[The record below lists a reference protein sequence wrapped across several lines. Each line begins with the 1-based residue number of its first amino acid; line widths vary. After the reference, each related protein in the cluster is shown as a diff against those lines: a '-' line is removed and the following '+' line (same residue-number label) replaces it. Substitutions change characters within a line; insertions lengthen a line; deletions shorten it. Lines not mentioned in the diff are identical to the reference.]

1 MKCAL
6 LVVDMQKA
14 IFVLKQPVFAA
25 DGLIQSV
32 NAAICAA
39 RARGIQVVFTRHEN
53 KSFLVKG
60 SPGWQIA
67 DGIDVREID
76 AVIEKK
82 HPDVFADTGL
92 DGLLKA
98 EGIDTLIVAG
108 LVSNGCVK
116 AACLSAKQR
125 GYAVCLLSDA
135 HSTLYK
141 NAEKIIAE
149 TNRDMEA
156 AGVRLITVGEMAAI
170 VG

>member
-1 MKCAL
+1 MTCAL
-6 LVVDMQKA
+6 LVMDMQKA
-14 IFVLKQPVFAA
+14 IFALKKPVFAA

-39 RARGIQVVFTRHEN
+39 RAGGIQIVFTRHEN
-53 KSFLVKG
+53 KSFLIKG
-60 SPGWQIA
+60 TPGWQIA
-67 DGIDVREID
+67 DGIDVRESD

-92 DGLLKA
+92 DGLLQE
-98 EGIDTLIVAG
+98 EGVDTLIIAG

-116 AACLSAKQR
+116 AACLSAIKR
-125 GYAVCLLSDA
+125 GYGVYLLSDA
-135 HSTLYK
+135 HSTFYK
-141 NAEKIIAE
+141 NAEKIIAD
-149 TNRDMEA
+149 TNREMEA